1 TSRPLREGV
10 LALIDL
16 ARQRGGPD
24 NITAL
29 AIRVDAVGDP
39 PGEGGT
45 TRAAPPPEVD
55 TLAPTQEFPLVRDQ
69 GAERGTPAP
78 EGPQPAQ
85 GSVPAAPPSA
95 ARDASGTPPIAAA
108 GAGGA
113 TSNRGCRGAWEREG
127 EGRRAKGEGRGANQS
142 PIAPRPTAHARPR
155 RRPGAGAGARP
166 GRLLARRLQHADADA
181 DRRRHRRRP

>member
-78 EGPQPAQ
+78 AGPQPAQ

-95 ARDASGTPPIAAA
+95 ARDASGAPPIAAA
-108 GAGGA
+108 GAGD
-113 TSNRGCRGAWEREG
+113 TPE
-127 EGRRAKGEGRGANQS
+127 
-142 PIAPRPTAHARPR
+142 
-155 RRPGAGAGARP
+155 PGDGPAAGARTGP
-166 GRLLARRLQHADADA
+166 PPAPPPPPA
-181 DRRRHRRRP
+181 P